1 VTKTSSRERVLC
13 TLDHRQPDRV
23 PVDFGGTMVSGIHA
37 SCVLALRDYFGLEKK
52 PVKAVDPGQF
62 LAKST
67 KTSNWLSASTRRA
80 SCGA

>member
-62 LAKST
+62 LGEIDGDLKLALGIDT
-67 KTSNWLSASTRRA
+67 GA